1 MTNCHGNG
9 KLPIAIRH
17 EGKILYFESQKDAA
31 YFCRISTPVLT
42 ERIKKKSLAPIKG
55 EYYIDFEET
64 KKIRDIAGV
73 YDAKIETVKVVHVRD
88 ENGFTWNVKL
98 DELKDPKLLIAKYC
112 SKLSTKQLAELT
124 ELSTKEVRRL
134 FEECWKDPAYE
145 KYVRG

>member
-31 YFCRISTPVLT
+31 YFCRVSTPVLA
-42 ERIKKKSLAPIKG
+42 ERIKKKSHTPING

-64 KKIRDIAGV
+64 KKIREIAGV
-73 YDAKIETVKVVHVRD
+73 CDTKIERVDVIPVKD
-88 ENGFTWNVKL
+88 DNGFTLNIKAC
-98 DELKDPKLLIAKYC
+98 DFKDPKLLIAKYC
-112 SKLSTKQLAELT
+112 GRLSVKKLAELAQI
-124 ELSTKEVRRL
+124 SAKEVRQL
-134 FEECWKDPAYE
+134 FEECWEDPAYE